1 MPFRHPDFPA
11 QRPLAI
17 AHRAGNSLALAQA
30 AIAAGADMLETD
42 VWAHR
47 SRLEVRHAQRL
58 WHLPLLWDNRRLVP
72 AWRHQFELKEM
83 LQWLPIT
90 TRLFLDLKG
99 LAPSLGERVV
109 DLIEQVQ
116 PERQIVLC
124 GRTWALF
131 DAVADH
137 PRVSCFYSI
146 GDARELAAVWG
157 RLETMSMPAV
167 SLQKDLPT
175 TDVMARLNAL
185 NTTVICW
192 TVNDL
197 HEARRL
203 HALGVDGFTSDNL
216 DLIERIVQRRE
227 MAMVDESPRVPNSG
241 E

>member
-1 MPFRHPDFPA
+1 MPFRHLDFPA
-11 QRPLAI
+11 ERPLAI

-42 VWAHR
+42 VWTHR

-58 WHLPLLWDNRRLVP
+58 WHLPLLWDNHRLVP
-72 AWRHQFELKEM
+72 AWRHQLELKEM

-109 DLIEQVQ
+109 DLVEQVQ
-116 PERQIVLC
+116 PERQIILC
-124 GRTWALF
+124 GRTWAQF
-131 DAVADH
+131 DAIAAH

-146 GDARELAAVWG
+146 GDATELAAVWG

-167 SLQKDLPT
+167 SLQKDLAT

-216 DLIERIVQRRE
+216 DLIERIAQHRE
-227 MAMVDESPRVPNSG
+227 MAMVDESQRLPNSG